1 MKYLKI
7 SNRVANL
14 SNKVAYLYFVL
25 VWMKSRNKSINRSYL
40 AKCLNIKDLG
50 TISEYLQILVRE
62 KLISISYLEEFGIDY
77 KTHLIVNI
85 LPCKG
90 YFLVKDSFIY
100 KRINSASKGFILR
113 LRCFCWNDSLKIYCS
128 FAKLAS
134 CIGMCGKTLKKYLRN
149 NFTLPCGAV
158 FFRQLNKFQ
167 KKFNNIKNQ
176 IIRKISNYL
185 DLSEYSRK
193 AKWCLTHFNGFNI
206 GIYDWLISGVKRH
219 STPVVQ
225 PDIKYVF

>member
-14 SNKVAYLYFVL
+14 SNKVAYMYFVL
-25 VWMKSRNKSINRSYL
+25 VWMKSRNKSITRSYL

-50 TISEYLQILVRE
+50 TISEYLQILIKE
-62 KLISISYLEEFGIDY
+62 NLISLSYLEVFGKDY
-77 KTHLIVNI
+77 KTRLIVNI

-113 LRCFCWNDSLKIYCS
+113 LRCFCWNDSLKIYCG
-128 FAKLAS
+128 FTKLAS
-134 CIGMCGKTLKKYLRN
+134 CMGMCGKTLKKYLQN
-149 NFTLPCGAV
+149 NFTLPCMGV

-167 KKFNNIKNQ
+167 KKFNNVKNQ
-176 IIRKISNYL
+176 IVRKISNFL
-185 DLSEYSRK
+185 DLPEYSRK
-193 AKWCLTHFNGFNI
+193 AKWCLDNFNGFNT
-206 GIYDWLISGVKRH
+206 GIYNWLISGVKKH
-219 STPVVQ
+219 STPVEQ
-225 PDIKYVF
+225 PQINYMF